1 MENQMVFER
10 YELKYLMSRRQ
21 QEEILRAMEP
31 HMKPDRFGHSSI
43 CNIYYDTPDFRLIR
57 HSLEKP
63 VYKEKLRVRSYG
75 PAGPEDPVFVELKK
89 KYREVVYK
97 RRIVLP
103 QARTAVCLGGAAPL
117 PDSQIGREI
126 ACVLEFYRALAP
138 AVFLS
143 YERDAY
149 VDRCAGTFRVT
160 FDDAIRYR
168 QTGLTLDSGTGG
180 RPLLAPDQVLMEL
193 KTAGGLPL
201 WMARALSGQKIYKTS
216 FSKYGAAYRDIVLT
230 GQKGVCSNG

>member
-1 MENQMVFER
+1 M
-10 YELKYLMSRRQ
+10 
-21 QEEILRAMEP
+21 
-31 HMKPDRFGHSSI
+31 
-43 CNIYYDTPDFRLIR
+43 
-57 HSLEKP
+57 
-63 VYKEKLRVRSYG
+63 
-75 PAGPEDPVFVELKK
+75 
-89 KYREVVYK
+89 
-97 RRIVLP
+97 
-103 QARTAVCLGGAAPL
+103 
-117 PDSQIGREI
+117 
-126 ACVLEFYRALAP
+126 
-138 AVFLS
+138 
-143 YERDAY
+143 
-149 VDRCAGTFRVT
+149 DRCAGTFRVT

>member
-103 QARTAVCLGGAAPL
+103 QARAAACLGG
-117 PDSQIGREI
+117 R
-126 ACVLEFYRALAP
+126 
-138 AVFLS
+138 
-143 YERDAY
+143 
-149 VDRCAGTFRVT
+149 
-160 FDDAIRYR
+160 
-168 QTGLTLDSGTGG
+168 
-180 RPLLAPDQVLMEL
+180 
-193 KTAGGLPL
+193 
-201 WMARALSGQKIYKTS
+201 
-216 FSKYGAAYRDIVLT
+216 
-230 GQKGVCSNG
+230 

>member
-1 MENQMVFER
+1 M
-10 YELKYLMSRRQ
+10 L
-21 QEEILRAMEP
+21 
-31 HMKPDRFGHSSI
+31 D
-43 CNIYYDTPDFRLIR
+43 
-57 HSLEKP
+57 
-63 VYKEKLRVRSYG
+63 
-75 PAGPEDPVFVELKK
+75 
-89 KYREVVYK
+89 
-97 RRIVLP
+97 
-103 QARTAVCLGGAAPL
+103 
-117 PDSQIGREI
+117 
-126 ACVLEFYRALAP
+126 FYRALAP